1 MTRKYNFEKLQL
13 HAGQAVANAGG
24 KLQQEYYVLEQG
36 IYQVEVLDNLDK
48 LLPTGALI
56 SIAYLNWTEA
66 TGSPVRAIAYVFEN
80 DVTD

>member
-24 KLQQEYYVLEQG
+24 KRQQEYYVLEQG
-36 IYQVEVLDNLDK
+36 IYQVEVLANLDK
-48 LLPTGALI
+48 LPPTGALI
-56 SIAYLNWTEA
+56 SIVYPNWKEA

>member
-24 KLQQEYYVLEQG
+24 KRQQEYYVLEQ
-36 IYQVEVLDNLDK
+36 VEVLANLDK

-56 SIAYLNWTEA
+56 SIAYPNWTEA

>member
-1 MTRKYNFEKLQL
+1 M
-13 HAGQAVANAGG
+13 
-24 KLQQEYYVLEQG
+24 LEQG
-36 IYQVEVLDNLDK
+36 IYQVEVLDNLNK

-56 SIAYLNWTEA
+56 SIAYPNWTEA